1 MGSWQ
6 EVCAIGSRFGARQ
19 MNDTAWLFELQGD
32 DEGNLQKVFVFYELM
47 QPDFEF
53 LQIKSA
59 FVSIREVDAEAAIK
73 KLGQLQVGGIGYAP
87 FRASDGSQADGM
99 LTITTSIPLRSFD
112 LSDPTTFMLYLHI
125 LARAANNIGRN
136 FSSTGPAIANHGQ
149 GAQPS
154 PMPAAPSG
162 QTDRTTYQAAPA
174 EPAQVQD
181 DKEWARHL
189 ADGYGRAC
197 TAVMGALEAA
207 LAVANEANNARRMA
221 DTRPQHEISIQTF
234 TSLAEQKEQ
243 EFGSLYHA
251 FSNARAHAKEVGNKL
266 VSACQQQDPELCLM
280 LTLSPESY
288 SVAGAAIE
296 YMRAVCGPTPPAFLE
311 GIEQGTNAINSSP
324 NFGEPGFR
332 GYIYHDAARETLNQ
346 L

>member
-32 DEGNLQKVFVFYELM
+32 DEGSLQKVFVFYELM

-59 FVSIREVDAEAAIK
+59 FASIREVDAEAAIK

-125 LARAANNIGRN
+125 LARAANNSGRS

-149 GAQPS
+149 GTRPPS
-154 PMPAAPSG
+154 MPAASPG
-162 QTDRTTYQAAPA
+162 QTDRTAYRAAPA

-189 ADGYGRAC
+189 AEEYGRAC
-197 TAVMGALEAA
+197 TAVMGTLEAA
-207 LAVANEANNARRMA
+207 LAVANEANNAQGM
-221 DTRPQHEISIQTF
+221 
-234 TSLAEQKEQ
+234 EQ
-243 EFGSLYHA
+243 EFGPLYHA
-251 FSNARAHAKEVGNKL
+251 FGNARAHAEEVGNKL
-266 VSACQQQDPELCLM
+266 VNACQQQDPERWLM
-280 LTLSPESY
+280 LTLNPESY

-296 YMRAVCGPTPPAFLE
+296 YMRAVSGSTPRVFLE
-311 GIEQGTNAINSSP
+311 GIGQGTNSINSSP

-332 GYIYHDAARETLNQ
+332 GYIYHDAVRETLNQ
-346 L
+346 I